1 MLTRQSYLFIVV
13 AATAG
18 RGDVFSSI
26 REAAKILFSSSN
38 PVFKRKE
45 AAAVVGGAFGVLP
58 RRCQPSVPSHN
69 FCFGSGWWR
78 KKRKHSFRS
87 EVVTRPCLLDHG
99 LPVPVTPPLLPQ
111 NVVAFFELSSSA
123 CCDKRPPIPAF
134 HARSIRG
141 GGACVPLEG
150 DIYRKTKGARFFLQ
164 RQLSFHDSFSLFL
177 SSLGNRMHTHAC
189 RHGYRVSV

>member
-1 MLTRQSYLFIVV
+1 M
-13 AATAG
+13 
-18 RGDVFSSI
+18 FSP
-26 REAAKILFSSSN
+26 RPERRPRFYFPLRN

-58 RRCQPSVPSHN
+58 QRCQPSVPSHN
-69 FCFGSGWWR
+69 FCFNSGRWR
-78 KKRKHSFRS
+78 KKKRKHDFRS
-87 EVVTRPCLLDHG
+87 EVVTHPCLLDHG
-99 LPVPVTPPLLPQ
+99 LPAPVIPSLLPQ

-134 HARSIRG
+134 HARSICG

-164 RQLSFHDSFSLFL
+164 RQLSFHILFSLFL
-177 SSLGNRMHTHAC
+177 SSLGNRMHTHVC
-189 RHGYRVSV
+189 RHRHRVTV